1 MTVDKA
7 KMKSR
12 AEQLMSEH
20 SGAEFDPIPAIPV
33 AASDVLALLAEID
46 QLKGIHPGFP
56 PRPPEGEGLP
66 RYGLR
71 WNGPQ
76 QPLATPMDDGY
87 WTPWHLADQ
96 LKSENEALRKG
107 TPCVDDLSAL
117 VRQLVHRLRKAAP
130 DNDLPEKAL
139 DYLKRKGLQG
149 SPLRTNQEDPTE
161 RAAQDIYKGW
171 SEQEGF
177 VPWVPGGNSLKQD
190 EARRLARNAISDDK
204 KTGD

>member
-1 MTVDKA
+1 MTVDKVKLKA
-7 KMKSR
+7 R

-46 QLKGIHPGFP
+46 QLKGIQPGFP
-56 PRPPEGEGLP
+56 PRPPEDEGLP

-87 WTPWHLADQ
+87 WTPWHLAD
-96 LKSENEALRKG
+96 ELRKDAERYRWLRENHILAHVQVTQRDG
-107 TPCVDDLSAL
+107 TEPYVYAEELDRSVDDIL
-117 VRQLVHRLRKAAP
+117 AAI
-130 DNDLPEKAL
+130 A
-139 DYLKRKGLQG
+139 
-149 SPLRTNQEDPTE
+149 
-161 RAAQDIYKGW
+161 
-171 SEQEGF
+171 
-177 VPWVPGGNSLKQD
+177 
-190 EARRLARNAISDDK
+190 DK